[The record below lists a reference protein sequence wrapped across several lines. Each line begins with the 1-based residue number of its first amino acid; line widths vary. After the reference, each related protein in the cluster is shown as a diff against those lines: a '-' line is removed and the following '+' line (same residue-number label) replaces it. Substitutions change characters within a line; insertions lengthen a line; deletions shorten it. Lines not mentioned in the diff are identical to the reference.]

1 MYSCRFV
8 GRFDLRALP
17 LFLNCASFHQV
28 FGILCVD
35 ILICLLWSIIDKPR
49 QQTVQASY
57 GNVYAPV
64 ANTICSTSLR
74 QPFEIAMVV
83 WKALLLGFGILKA
96 IQTWDVPEDVSE
108 VRDRVFHAESIM
120 KYLTPHG
127 STFVRVQA
135 KYFAVAIYNIAVV
148 GRSVVFRSR
157 RLVHAP
163 TRAHL
168 PPTSLRSLSSLS
180 SAASHIS

>member
-1 MYSCRFV
+1 MHYQ
-8 GRFDLRALP
+8 